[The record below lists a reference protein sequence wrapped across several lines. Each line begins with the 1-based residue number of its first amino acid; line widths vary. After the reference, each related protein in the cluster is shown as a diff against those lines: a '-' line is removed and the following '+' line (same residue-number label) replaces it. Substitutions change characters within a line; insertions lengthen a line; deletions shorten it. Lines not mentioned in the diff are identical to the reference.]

1 MTTTTSN
8 IIDLAEYRRK
18 LAQTQA
24 PDQELDQDCPLD
36 WVPEASPLPP
46 HPRYSALLRR
56 RGLALDH
63 LASIGMLLMTLAF
76 TLRSLIF

>member
-36 WVPEASPLPP
+36 WVPEKRTEERKTNVLN
-46 HPRYSALLRR
+46 
-56 RGLALDH
+56 G
-63 LASIGMLLMTLAF
+63 
-76 TLRSLIF
+76 